1 MEVMAVKRVIKLSG
15 GIEEFRQQKI
25 ANSIWMAA
33 QKVGGRDRDLSVKL
47 GQEVL
52 VTLQERYPNG
62 ESILTTEIGELVERV
77 LVERGHTST
86 AQEFIRYRENKKHL
100 RQDKASL
107 GIRDDIGLSYNTLY
121 ILKQRYLRRNEKGEI
136 VETPKGMMERV
147 AGFLAD
153 VEDGKKNQ
161 NKWYREFY
169 NVMVNF
175 EFLPGTRPLANA
187 GKQEAQL
194 GNCFVWPLVDDINQI
209 FRILHESTLIKKHGG
224 GCGYNFSK
232 LRPEGDVVG
241 RIPDLAAGPVKIM
254 QMFDLMTSLFR
265 QEGKYESGNMAI
277 LNANHPDIF
286 KAIAAKQNDGHLAKT
301 NISVGITDEFM

>member
-161 NKWYREFY
+161 NK
-169 NVMVNF
+169 
-175 EFLPGTRPLANA
+175 
-187 GKQEAQL
+187 
-194 GNCFVWPLVDDINQI
+194 
-209 FRILHESTLIKKHGG
+209 
-224 GCGYNFSK
+224 
-232 LRPEGDVVG
+232 
-241 RIPDLAAGPVKIM
+241 
-254 QMFDLMTSLFR
+254 
-265 QEGKYESGNMAI
+265 
-277 LNANHPDIF
+277 
-286 KAIAAKQNDGHLAKT
+286 
-301 NISVGITDEFM
+301 

>member
-1 MEVMAVKRVIKLSG
+1 MAVKRVIKLSG

-136 VETPKGMMERV
+136 TETPKGMIKRV
-147 AGFLAD
+147 ATFLSAT
-153 VEDGKKNQ
+153 EKTKKLQ
-161 NKWYREFY
+161 NKWYKEFY
-169 NVMVNF
+169 EIMSKF
-175 EFLPGTRPLANA
+175 EFLPGTRTLANS
-187 GKQEAQL
+187 GKQASQL
-194 GNCFVWPLVDDINQI
+194 ANCFVWP
-209 FRILHESTLIKKHGG
+209 
-224 GCGYNFSK
+224 
-232 LRPEGDVVG
+232 
-241 RIPDLAAGPVKIM
+241 
-254 QMFDLMTSLFR
+254 
-265 QEGKYESGNMAI
+265 
-277 LNANHPDIF
+277 
-286 KAIAAKQNDGHLAKT
+286 
-301 NISVGITDEFM
+301 